1 MANVENPYQIDLEK
15 NLVVTSGLNL
25 PPALYAAQYDT
36 SINVGTYDNF
46 IYGAIENPSS
56 IVGTLDTFGTIYDN
70 TYLTDITSI
79 DDEGNNSSDGNIADN
94 LETFRIGVLIIN
106 KDNVS
111 IPYLLLPAYKYGYLS
126 MGGAEINTI
135 NNNAQLNDYFSQWVN
150 EDVSI
155 SVKYFQINQAPDYID
170 FNTINYAN
178 RYKYIDSVLEGIGG
192 WLLPASF
199 TMSNNPSYRLYYS
212 DTDKEWKGSACYDF
226 IIYIGNRAKFKI
238 ELKAKDNVN
247 FSTSYFYIFFTSQDN
262 LVDWITSEFSN
273 YVSDT
278 DPTLVVFTNEKE
290 IDLGKAYLHIKGQN
304 LNDIEYISISD
315 I

>member
-135 NNNAQLNDYFSQWVN
+135 NNNAQLNDYISQWVN
-150 EDVSI
+150 EDVYPLR
-155 SVKYFQINQAPDYID
+155 K
-170 FNTINYAN
+170 
-178 RYKYIDSVLEGIGG
+178 
-192 WLLPASF
+192 
-199 TMSNNPSYRLYYS
+199 
-212 DTDKEWKGSACYDF
+212 
-226 IIYIGNRAKFKI
+226 III
-238 ELKAKDNVN
+238 
-247 FSTSYFYIFFTSQDN
+247 
-262 LVDWITSEFSN
+262 
-273 YVSDT
+273 
-278 DPTLVVFTNEKE
+278 
-290 IDLGKAYLHIKGQN
+290 
-304 LNDIEYISISD
+304 
-315 I
+315 